1 MPLYKCEICGDKY
14 EFLNRFDTMQLCDK
28 CYDAIQNKNNMVE
41 HPKHYNMT
49 KYEVIE
55 VLDEWFPNDPLIWQV
70 VKYLSRAKYKGNE
83 LEDLKKAQF
92 YLNRKINKLENNN
105 AK

>member
-1 MPLYKCEICGDKY
+1 MKDIPELKVKFVTGKD
-14 EFLNRFDTMQLCDK
+14 
-28 CYDAIQNKNNMVE
+28 MVN
-41 HPKHYNMT
+41 HPSHYNMT

-70 VKYLSRAKYKGNE
+70 VKYLARAKYKGNE

-92 YLNRKINKLENNN
+92 YLTRKINRLEG
-105 AK
+105 K

>member
-1 MPLYKCEICGDKY
+1 MID
-14 EFLNRFDTMQLCDK
+14 
-28 CYDAIQNKNNMVE
+28 

-70 VKYLSRAKYKGNE
+70 VKYLARAKHKGNE

-92 YLNRKINKLENNN
+92 YLNRKINKLNGLSKNI
-105 AK
+105 

>member
-1 MPLYKCEICGDKY
+1 LE
-14 EFLNRFDTMQLCDK
+14 
-28 CYDAIQNKNNMVE
+28 NKKGENMENNSMID

-70 VKYLSRAKYKGNE
+70 VKYLARAKHKGNE

-92 YLNRKINKLENNN
+92 YLNRKINKLNGLSKNI
-105 AK
+105 

>member
-1 MPLYKCEICGDKY
+1 
-14 EFLNRFDTMQLCDK
+14 
-28 CYDAIQNKNNMVE
+28 MVE

-55 VLDEWFPNDPLIWQV
+55 VLDEWFPNEPLIWQV
-70 VKYLSRAKYKGNE
+70 VKQLSRAKYKGNE

-92 YLNRKINKLENNN
+92 YLNRKINKLESSN
-105 AK
+105 

>member
-1 MPLYKCEICGDKY
+1 MKVRNKVTGEEIDIKVIP
-14 EFLNRFDTMQLCDK
+14 EID
-28 CYDAIQNKNNMVE
+28 MVN
-41 HPKHYNMT
+41 HPSHYNMT

-70 VKYLSRAKYKGNE
+70 VKYLARAKYKENE

-92 YLNRKINKLENNN
+92 YLNRKINKLNEVSKNN
-105 AK
+105 

>member
-1 MPLYKCEICGDKY
+1 
-14 EFLNRFDTMQLCDK
+14 
-28 CYDAIQNKNNMVE
+28 MVE